1 MWKKVISTA
10 VLAGMMATSLSFA
23 GFADEQPILPVGV
36 TALEQN
42 ETDLLPVRKIAEH
55 FGYMVGWQEEGQIVS
70 LTKGAHYITFTAGED
85 AYTFAKTAPESLGA
99 PSVIVNDT
107 THVPVLFFTKLM
119 GLNCHEVTENE
130 YKVVLPNR
138 AEITEI
144 QEDGRLLV
152 TDEVLGEVVVA
163 LTEETKLVANGETV
177 TADVLAQGQAI
188 MIEYGDAMTMSLPP
202 QGTAVQIT
210 VLNLPVMEEEAE
222 EVTEEIVKVPFAG
235 TITEIPESG
244 RVLVETETDT
254 ILLMISEETVITKGM
269 DKRVYGVDDL
279 TAGTKI
285 SGFHAEAMTM
295 SLPPQTLA
303 LEINIEEQAEE
314 TEEME
319 EAIAFE
325 GEITEMEGE
334 LVTVTTENG
343 AIRLVVSSETAITK
357 GMEKRIYGLDD
368 LTVGTK
374 ISGTH
379 SSAMTRSIP
388 PQAAALTIQIQ

>member
-1 MWKKVISTA
+1 MMWKKVISTA

-23 GFADEQPILPVGV
+23 GFADEQPILPIGV

-55 FGYMVGWQEEGQIVS
+55 FGYAVGWQEEGQIVS
-70 LTKGAHYITFTAGED
+70 LTKGAQFITFTAGED
-85 AYTFAKTAPESLGA
+85 AYTFAKTAPESLGS

-119 GLNCHEVTENE
+119 GLNCHEMAENE

-163 LTEETKLVANGETV
+163 LTEETKLVANGKAVEK
-177 TADVLAQGQAI
+177 DVLAQGQAI

-210 VLNLPVMEEEAE
+210 VLNLPVEEE
-222 EVTEEIVKVPFAG
+222 TEEIIEETVKVPFAG
-235 TITEIPESG
+235 TITEIPETG
-244 RVLVETETDT
+244 RVLIETENDT
-254 ILLMISEETVITKGM
+254 VMLMISEETVITKGM
-269 DKRVYGVDDL
+269 DKRIYGVEDL
-279 TAGTKI
+279 TVGTKI

-303 LEINIEEQAEE
+303 LEIKIEEAEE
-314 TEEME
+314 TEVTE

-325 GEITEMEGE
+325 GEITEIENE

-379 SSAMTRSIP
+379 SSAMTRSLP